1 VVNNI
6 GGTIINNNIIN
17 NVFPDD
23 VPGIISNNGGTINN
37 NTGAVINNFGVII
50 YYNNGII
57 NNQGVINNSY
67 EIYYGETG
75 LCGEGVF
82 TGTPIVGTP
91 AIEGC
96 YY

>member
-1 VVNNI
+1 MVNNI